1 MLEDYENIFSI
12 NLIQNGLSIF
22 RKEFHLQQRNK
33 ALFPNLKVPV
43 RLSDVISV
51 TFAHQSLQ
59 IRQIR
64 FQIDTI
70 KRGKT
75 SFYEVWLRNR

>member
-12 NLIQNGLSIF
+12 NLTQNGSSIF

-43 RLSDVISV
+43 LMSDVIAI

-59 IRQIR
+59 IRQIH

-75 SFYEVWLRNR
+75 SFY